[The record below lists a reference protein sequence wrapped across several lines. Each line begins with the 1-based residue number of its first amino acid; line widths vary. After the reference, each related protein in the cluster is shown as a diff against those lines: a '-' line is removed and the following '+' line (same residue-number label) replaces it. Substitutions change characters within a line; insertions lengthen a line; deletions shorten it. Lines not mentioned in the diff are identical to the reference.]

1 MIIDYIHR
9 GFQFV
14 LARKFFNFLVFGFL
28 WTFPFYANGLISI
41 DDELEIYGSK
51 EIQINNYSYQG
62 DFNQFVQRNPQVL
75 SDRKFDQHTRFQ
87 VRGRLGDS
95 TEVNAI
101 FDDSNE
107 REEDE
112 KILLNLR
119 GNKYE
124 AALGRIDL
132 NLQGTRFLLNNK
144 KGLGLFFHRNWDHFK
159 AAFLI
164 SRSEG
169 IEEREQFFGRG
180 LQREYVLRKSPV
192 VSGSESITLDGVK
205 LHRGSDYRIDYEGGS
220 IQLEHKLLPVESTSN
235 LIVEYESS
243 RDGSSY
249 KNRVFGSQILYDFGS
264 KRKLGFSLLMEKDQ
278 IDEAMMK
285 TSGTKPHQL
294 NLYGLNVNWQ
304 DFYGADI
311 DIEFVYSRDKQ
322 DIASHT
328 LPVLSGTALDMTAKY
343 KNSNHQLS
351 FQKERID
358 PRFRSIGKNKFV
370 ALGEDSNLIGDV
382 DQSSF
387 RYRYSTG
394 PWNYVQDYRDSQTN
408 LKDDPDKDSVNFMMS
423 GGSLSYE
430 FNNGLRLRTNYK
442 NENSPSLRNG
452 VLQKEN
458 ILRKKSWKLN
468 MPIKSLFDFDLQ
480 RLNEKRVTNNLGL
493 NTNNQSLFY
502 KTNQFSL
509 SSKKMKNFNVNYSYR
524 LRNTDDLLL
533 GANTEE
539 NINHSL
545 KLNLRRGRELQSQL
559 EFAWRKDE
567 DIIRSEV
574 NKALSSGMDF
584 SYRKSRDFNYRMRL
598 KHELKTRIVQEVSN
612 LDLSQIRDKDQ
623 KTYITPSHPVQTF
636 QNSHQLRFKHNRH
649 FNHRLSYRFRSE
661 EEDNI
666 NRLLSKNENMAWD
679 FKWKLPKNYRLR
691 YKWSKR
697 DRYNLNSNV
706 DRNTLGFD
714 TELTRALGSQMTLTS
729 RYFQEVENDYFE
741 GNYQELFD
749 RSIRFD
755 RSLSRLWQFQSNL
768 LWRDRRG
775 IEEREEWSLGGG
787 AIYTPNN
794 SSLRIGMDISRG
806 RSRDRRTNKTGDL
819 MSLKLN
825 LNQRLFTDTHLEG
838 NYKFEKDGPS
848 SEGSGYSANMVNF
861 RVSVDF

>member
-1 MIIDYIHR
+1 MKSDCLHIPAD
-9 GFQFV
+9 FFST
-14 LARKFFNFLVFGFL
+14 RKFLSFLVFGFL
-28 WTFPFYANGLISI
+28 WTFSLQANGFMSL

-87 VRGRLGDS
+87 VRGRLGES

-119 GNKYE
+119 GSQYE

-132 NLQGTRFLLNNK
+132 NLEGTRFLINNK
-144 KGLGLFFHRNWDHFK
+144 KALGAFFQRNWNHWK

-180 LQREYVLRKSPV
+180 LQREYILKKSPV
-192 VSGSESITLDGVK
+192 VAGSESITLDGEK
-205 LHRGSDYRIDYEGGS
+205 LNRGVDYRIDYEGGS
-220 IQLEHKLLPVESTSN
+220 VQLEHKLLPVESTSN

-249 KNRVFGSQILYDFGS
+249 KNRVFGSRLSYDFN
-264 KRKLGFSLLMEKDQ
+264 KNRKVGLSLLMEKDQ
-278 IDEAMMK
+278 IDEAMMR
-285 TSGTKPHQL
+285 TVDAKPHQL
-294 NLYGLNVNWQ
+294 NLYGLDLKWS
-304 DFYGADI
+304 DIYGLDL
-311 DIEFVYSRDKQ
+311 DMEFVYSRDKQ

-328 LPVLSGTALDMTAKY
+328 LPILSGTALDIAAKY
-343 KNSNHQLS
+343 KKLAHKLV

-358 PRFRSIGKNKFV
+358 PRFRSIGKNKFI
-370 ALGEDSNLIGDV
+370 ALGEDANLVGDV
-382 DQSSF
+382 DQSSL
-387 RYRYSTG
+387 RYQYTTGAWSYS
-394 PWNYVQDYRDSQTN
+394 QEYRDSETN
-408 LKDDPDKDSVNFMMS
+408 LKDDPGKDSVNFMMV

-430 FNNGLRLRTNYK
+430 FDNGLRLRTQYK
-442 NENSPSLRNG
+442 NENKPSLRNG
-452 VLQKEN
+452 ILRTEN
-458 ILRKKSWKLN
+458 ILRKKSWQLN
-468 MPIKSLFDFDLQ
+468 MPVKSWFDLDLQ
-480 RLNEKRVTNNLGL
+480 RLNEKKTINNFSSGGG
-493 NTNNQSLFY
+493 NQNLFY
-502 KTNQFSL
+502 QTNQFSL
-509 SSKKMKNFNVNYSYR
+509 SSKTLKNFNVNYNYR
-524 LRNTDDLLL
+524 LRNSDNLLL
-533 GANTEE
+533 GVNSEE
-539 NINHSL
+539 NTNHSL
-545 KLNLRRGRELQSQL
+545 KFNVRKGRELQSQL

-567 DIIRSEV
+567 NNIKSEV

-584 SYRKSRDFNYRMRL
+584 SYRKSRDLNYRMKL
-598 KHELKTRIVQEVSN
+598 KHELKTRIVQELPN
-612 LDLSQIRDKDQ
+612 LDLSQVRDRDQ
-623 KTYITPSHPVQTF
+623 KTYITPTYPVQTF
-636 QNSHQLRFKHNRH
+636 QNSQQLRFRHNEH
-649 FNHRLSYRFRSE
+649 FYHRLSYRFRSE

-666 NRLLSKNENMAWD
+666 NRLLSKNENMSWD
-679 FKWKLPKNYRLR
+679 FKWNLPKDYRLR

-697 DRYNLNSNV
+697 DRYNLNSNI
-706 DRNTLGFD
+706 DRNILGFD

-729 RYFQEVENDYFE
+729 RHYQEVENDYIK

-775 IEEREEWSLGGG
+775 IEEREEWSFGGG
-787 AIYTPNN
+787 AVYTPNN
-794 SSLRIGMDISRG
+794 SSMRIGLDMSRG
-806 RSRDRRTNKTGDL
+806 RSKDRRTHKTGDL

-825 LNQRLFTDTHLEG
+825 INQRLFTDTHLEG

-848 SEGSGYSANMVNF
+848 SEGSGYSANMINL